1 MCCIVAGREQAAYYS
16 INDWWGLRLINW
28 LIFIIFSLLKKL
40 LLQSS
45 TATAYF
51 NSPDWGT
58 GRLEL

>member
-1 MCCIVAGREQAAYYS
+1 MCCIVAGREQAAYS

-28 LIFIIFSLLKKL
+28 LIFIICSLLKKL